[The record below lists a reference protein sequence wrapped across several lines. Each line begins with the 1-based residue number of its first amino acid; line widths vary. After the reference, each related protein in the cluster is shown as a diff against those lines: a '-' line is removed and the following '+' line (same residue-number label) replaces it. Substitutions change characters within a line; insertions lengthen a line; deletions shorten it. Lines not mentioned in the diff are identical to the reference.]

1 MEVELLAVNVL
12 NTEKGGER
20 REHRWINQSESVL
33 LRLRVPSTQKT
44 DKQTA
49 CESHLREA
57 QVEHVG
63 VELAQ
68 SSGEAVAAQI
78 VSAELAEKT
87 NSTEQRLKMDAATS
101 AKSTYR

>member
-1 MEVELLAVNVL
+1 MRGG
-12 NTEKGGER
+12 NTETDQSIRISPAASQSR
-20 REHRWINQSESVL
+20 RDTEDGR
-33 LRLRVPSTQKT
+33 
-44 DKQTA
+44 TA

-63 VELAQ
+63 VQLAQ

-87 NSTEQRLKMDAATS
+87 NSTERRLKMDAA
-101 AKSTYR
+101 KSTYS

>member
-1 MEVELLAVNVL
+1 MD
-12 NTEKGGER
+12 
-20 REHRWINQSESVL
+20 QSESVL

-87 NSTEQRLKMDAATS
+87 NSTERRLKMDAATS